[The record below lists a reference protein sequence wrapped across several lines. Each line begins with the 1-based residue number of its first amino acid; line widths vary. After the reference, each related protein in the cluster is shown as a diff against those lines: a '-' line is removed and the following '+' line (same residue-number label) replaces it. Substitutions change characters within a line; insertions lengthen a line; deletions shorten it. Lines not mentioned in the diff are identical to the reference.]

1 MIQCQHNEAE
11 EYKKMSF
18 EVFGEI
24 VSKGRPRFTKTG
36 RTYTPKKTLEYE
48 QAIKM
53 AFRSKYSYQ
62 SQKSLRIK
70 IIAYFEIAKSHTKK
84 NKNRMISNELQ
95 CTKKPDIDNVVKI
108 VLDALNKV
116 AYQDDTQVV
125 ELATLKRW
133 SQSSKLAVYIEEIG
147 ETMNSK

>member
-1 MIQCQHNEAE
+1 MIQCQLNK

-24 VSKGRPRFTKTG
+24 VGKGRPRFTKAG
-36 RTYTPKKTLEYE
+36 RTYTPKKTLNYE
-48 QAIKM
+48 QAIKI
-53 AFRSKYSYQ
+53 AFRRKYSYQ

-125 ELATLKRW
+125 ELVTIKRW
-133 SQSSKLAVYIEEIG
+133 SQCSKLAVYIEEIG

>member
-1 MIQCQHNEAE
+1 MIQCQLNK

-18 EVFGEI
+18 EVFGE
-24 VSKGRPRFTKTG
+24 VAGKGRPRFTKAG
-36 RTYTPKKTLEYE
+36 RTYTPKKTLNYE
-48 QAIKM
+48 QAIKT
-53 AFRSKYSYQ
+53 AFRRKYSYK

-116 AYQDDTQVV
+116 AYQDDAQVV
-125 ELATLKRW
+125 ELVTIKRW